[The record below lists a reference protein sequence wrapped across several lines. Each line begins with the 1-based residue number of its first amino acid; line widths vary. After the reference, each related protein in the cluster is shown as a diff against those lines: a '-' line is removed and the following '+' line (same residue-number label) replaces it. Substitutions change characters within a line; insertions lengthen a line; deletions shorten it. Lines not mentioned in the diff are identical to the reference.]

1 MCIAYLK
8 NINTNKREL
17 IDNGELL
24 KMIIEIHD
32 MPNNQILKSLD
43 IHIDFENTEN
53 SSCNCIT
60 VSNEK
65 KDKKTIDIKNEKA
78 DTIQQ
83 GIDEMTEEEMISAE
97 IPKEMTDATF

>member
-1 MCIAYLK
+1 
-8 NINTNKREL
+8 
-17 IDNGELL
+17 
-24 KMIIEIHD
+24 MIIEIHD

-60 VSNEK
+60 ATNGK
-65 KDKKTIDIKNEKA
+65 KDKKPIDIKDEKN
-78 DTIQQ
+78 DNILQ
-83 GIDEMTEEEMISAE
+83 GINDEMIEEKMISAE